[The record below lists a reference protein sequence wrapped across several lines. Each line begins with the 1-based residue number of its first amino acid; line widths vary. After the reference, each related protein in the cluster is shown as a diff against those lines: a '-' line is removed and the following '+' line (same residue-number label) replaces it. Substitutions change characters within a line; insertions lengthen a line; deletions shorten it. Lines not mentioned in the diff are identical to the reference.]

1 MTETKWKD
9 RIENLIANPGD
20 SMCAMEA
27 RRLASSW
34 TTCGIGESRA
44 MLREKGY
51 QFDDVTQYPTNE
63 VLKSLGNRF
72 HAHIDHGRY
81 ESAMDYL
88 RKIEALG
95 PCADIGN
102 TR

>member
-1 MTETKWKD
+1 
-9 RIENLIANPGD
+9 
-20 SMCAMEA
+20 MCAKEA

-34 TTCGIGESRA
+34 TTCGIGESNA

-51 QFDDVTQYPTNE
+51 EFDDVTLYPANE
-63 VLKSLGNRF
+63 VIKCLGDRF

-81 ESAMDYL
+81 ESALDYL
-88 RKIEALG
+88 CKIEALG

-102 TR
+102 TRQHNGIAQGTG

>member
-1 MTETKWKD
+1 MAKTKWKD
-9 RIENLIANPGD
+9 RIEHLIANPVD
-20 SMCAMEA
+20 SMCATEA
-27 RRLASSW
+27 RSLASSW

-51 QFDDVTQYPTNE
+51 EFDDVTLHPTNE
-63 VLKSLGNRF
+63 VLKSLGKRF
-72 HAHIDHGRY
+72 HAHIDNGRY

-95 PCADIGN
+95 PRAG
-102 TR
+102 